1 MDVRFVLGREGRDS
15 PDVCLRKYLRS
26 QYRLSDYNGKDRCIF
41 LNYLSI
47 GVALHLGLELEH
59 LQGIGGG
66 IVFNIDDSLFQ

>member
-1 MDVRFVLGREGRDS
+1 M
-15 PDVCLRKYLRS
+15 
-26 QYRLSDYNGKDRCIF
+26 SDYNGKDRCIF

-59 LQGIGGG
+59 LQGIEG